1 MGPQCLTIFR
11 NDTTCSVSVF
21 YIAQSSFDW
30 ILWFGVFFESVY
42 DTVIIKFP
50 PLVIL
55 TVGQKIDAYLCKYMH
70 SCMSKI
76 LYVHAK
82 FNLNAQMTIYA
93 LYASF
98 PTHMYTHISHAR
110 KSIF

>member
-1 MGPQCLTIFR
+1 VC
-11 NDTTCSVSVF
+11 
-21 YIAQSSFDW
+21 
-30 ILWFGVFFESVY
+30 
-42 DTVIIKFP
+42 DTVVTKFP

-55 TVGQKIDAYLCKYMH
+55 TIGQKIDEYLSKYMH

-82 FNLNAQMTIYA
+82 LNLNAQMTIYA

-98 PTHMYTHISHAR
+98 STHMYTHISHAR
-110 KSIF
+110 MSIF

>member
-1 MGPQCLTIFR
+1 MVWGF
-11 NDTTCSVSVF
+11 
-21 YIAQSSFDW
+21 
-30 ILWFGVFFESVY
+30 FFESVY

-55 TVGQKIDAYLCKYMH
+55 TVGQKIDEYLCKYMH

-82 FNLNAQMTIYA
+82 VNLNAQMTIYA

-98 PTHMYTHISHAR
+98 PKHMYTHISHAR